1 MWNIESSTPYEIV
14 LSRPVDD
21 GNEVEFVI
29 VYGHDSGD
37 GGWSVYNFYFDIY
50 DIDELDY
57 EIDMEN
63 TDNSA
68 YEIVVDAV
76 IENTYYFIT
85 IEECEDCK
93 FKNLALSRAEEHT
106 GMDLSGE
113 YRLLHISDYRDW
125 FVETY
130 QFDNHDSVDL
140 LDALI
145 DVCRRKGDEGDD
157 MFREIMKSVL
167 LEDDYVLLKK
177 MDLIF

>member
-29 VYGHDSGD
+29 VYGHDSGNGD
-37 GGWSVYNFYFDIY
+37 WSVYNFYFDIY

-57 EIDMEN
+57 EIDE
-63 TDNSA
+63 DNGYSA

-76 IENTYYFIT
+76 IENIHYFIT

-93 FKNLALSRAEEHT
+93 FKNLALRRAEEHT